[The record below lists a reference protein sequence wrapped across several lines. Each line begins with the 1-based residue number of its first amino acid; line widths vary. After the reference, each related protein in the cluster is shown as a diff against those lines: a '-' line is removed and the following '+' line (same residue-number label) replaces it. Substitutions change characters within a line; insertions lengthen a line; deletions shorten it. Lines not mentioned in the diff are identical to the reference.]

1 MFEIN
6 FVWKSLEMLLTVGGG
21 RGGLNPTNMV
31 YNFQAKEI
39 GPPGTR

>member
-21 RGGLNPTNMV
+21 GGLNPTNMV

>member
-1 MFEIN
+1 MEKSRNVIN
-6 FVWKSLEMLLTVGGG
+6 SWGGG
-21 RGGLNPTNMV
+21 GGLNPINMV

>member
-1 MFEIN
+1 MEKSRNVIN
-6 FVWKSLEMLLTVGGG
+6 SWGG
-21 RGGLNPTNMV
+21 GGLNPINMV